1 MDLRELTNKFLNAGV
16 STDNIQVKF
25 RNHNGYTYYN
35 CNCYIKRYN
44 NNSILI
50 IELID
55 KTIPNFKIG
64 DKVTSIDGL
73 FPEVGYTIKEVNE
86 EEQYYTYKEVFGK
99 TYFKDQDKLMLVKS
113 DNSTPPVE
121 GESKFAESIFASI
134 KSTKFINIISSI
146 SFNVPKKINTF
157 KVIEKLTADKTLK
170 IIAELNSVTDDTIT
184 IKW

>member
-1 MDLRELTNKFLNAGV
+1 MNLRELKNKFLNAKV
-16 STDNIQVKF
+16 STDDIQVKF
-25 RNHNGYTYYN
+25 RSHRGYTYYN
-35 CNCYIKRYN
+35 CNCYIERYN

-73 FPEVGYTIKEVNE
+73 FPEVGYTIAEVNE
-86 EEQYYTYKEVFGK
+86 EEQYYTYKEVHGR
-99 TYFKDQDKLMLVKS
+99 TYFKDQDKLILVKPDS
-113 DNSTPPVE
+113 STPPVE
-121 GESKFAESIFASI
+121 EESKFAESILGSI
-134 KSTKFINIISSI
+134 KSTKFINIINSI
-146 SFNVPKKINTF
+146 SFNVPKRINTF

-170 IIAELNSVTDDTIT
+170 IIAELNSVTGDTIT